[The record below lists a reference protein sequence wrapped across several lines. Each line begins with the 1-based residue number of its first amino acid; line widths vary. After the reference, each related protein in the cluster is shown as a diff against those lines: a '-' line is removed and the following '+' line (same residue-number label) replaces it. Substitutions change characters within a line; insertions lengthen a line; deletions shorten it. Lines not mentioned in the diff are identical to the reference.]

1 MRKLIVVGTSVL
13 AMLIAA
19 GPALAHVTVQPSE
32 GVIGSFSAFV
42 IRAPNERDNASTT
55 KIEVEFP
62 PLPSVS
68 FMDVPGWERSVEM
81 RTLDEPLELFG
92 EEITEVVGTVTWEGG
107 DIGPGEFQEFPFSI
121 AVPEE
126 VTTLEFPAIQTYD
139 NGEVVR
145 WIGPPDSE
153 EPAALVSTVDLGA
166 GEGQGPLSVLAD
178 VKSGSATGEE
188 APAEGEQSEE
198 GEEGAAAMEEE
209 SSLPLILGWI
219 GVGLGAIAL
228 VVALTRRRA

>member
-1 MRKLIVVGTSVL
+1 MRKLIVVGTSVV
-13 AMLIAA
+13 AMQLIAA
-19 GPALAHVTVQPSE
+19 PALAHVTVQPPE
-32 GVIGSFSAFV
+32 GVTGSFSAFV
-42 IRAPNERDNASTT
+42 VRVPNERDNASTT
-55 KIEVEFP
+55 RVEVQFP

-68 FMDVPGWERSVEM
+68 FMDVPGWERTVEM

-92 EEITEVVGTVTWEGG
+92 EEVTEVVGTATWEGG
-107 DIGPGEFQEFPFSI
+107 EIAPGEFLEFPFSI

-145 WIGPPDSE
+145 WIGPPDSD
-153 EPAALVSTVDLGA
+153 EPAALVNTVDLG
-166 GEGQGPLSVLAD
+166 GEEGQGELSVLAE
-178 VKSGSATGEE
+178 VSTGSASGEE
-188 APAEGEQSEE
+188 AE
-198 GEEGAAAMEEE
+198 GEEAAASDEGE

-219 GVGLGAIAL
+219 GVGLGAVAL

>member
-1 MRKLIVVGTSVL
+1 MRKLIVVGASVSAVL
-13 AMLIAA
+13 LAA
-19 GPALAHVTVQPSE
+19 GPALAHVTVQPPE

-42 IRAPNERDNASTT
+42 IRVPNERDNASTT

-68 FMDVPGWERSVEM
+68 FMDVPEWERTVQM

-107 DIGPGEFQEFPFSI
+107 EVEPGEFQEFPFSI

-153 EPAALVSTVDLGA
+153 EPAALVETVDLGA
-166 GEGQGPLSVLAD
+166 EEGQGELSVLAE
-178 VKSGSATGEE
+178 VSGGASGEE
-188 APAEGEQSEE
+188 PAEGEEAQ
-198 GEEGAAAMEEE
+198 GEEAAAASDDE
-209 SSLPLILGWI
+209 SSLPLILAWI
-219 GVGLGAIAL
+219 GVGLGAVAL
-228 VVALTRRRA
+228 LVALTRRRA

>member
-1 MRKLIVVGTSVL
+1 MRRLSVVGSSIV
-13 AMLIAA
+13 AMLLIAA
-19 GPALAHVTVQPSE
+19 PALAHVTVQPTE

-42 IRAPNERDNASTT
+42 IRVPNERDNASTT

-68 FMDVPGWERSVEM
+68 FMDVPGWERSVQM

-107 DIGPGEFQEFPFSI
+107 EVGPGEFQEFPFSI

-153 EPAALVSTVDLGA
+153 EPAALVDTVDLGA
-166 GEGQGPLSVLAD
+166 EEGQGELSVLAE
-178 VKSGSATGEE
+178 VSGGASGEEPVEGEE
-188 APAEGEQSEE
+188 AQ
-198 GEEGAAAMEEE
+198 GEEATAATDDEE

-219 GVGLGAIAL
+219 GVGLGAVAL
-228 VVALTRRRA
+228 LVALTRRRA